1 VGETPREHMAR
12 ARSDTNLSLPKAH
25 SVLDAQSCMAK
36 EFWRVLC
43 CNWVY
48 ERNVLLYCWQ
58 ALKSSESEFI
68 PIGTI
73 NATRNSTL
81 NADRVKKMFRK

>member
-1 VGETPREHMAR
+1 MAR

-48 ERNVLLYCWQ
+48 ERNVYYT
-58 ALKSSESEFI
+58 AGK
-68 PIGTI
+68 P
-73 NATRNSTL
+73 
-81 NADRVKKMFRK
+81 